1 MKVQR
6 KHNGVGSV
14 QFEVVEETP
23 KFYILHGLCLG
34 EYVAVSKADY
44 EPVQEWVIVPIE
56 NIAMDTRGYNG
67 LKGNCNSYF
76 FVDKYG
82 NYITSD
88 HEPIIIDGK
97 VGLRRRK
104 Q

>member
-23 KFYILHGLCLG
+23 KFYILHGVCLG

-44 EPVQEWVIVPIE
+44 EPVQEWDDVTGAHSGTDAT
-56 NIAMDTRGYNG
+56 IALMSSHFKLTR
-67 LKGNCNSYF
+67 
-76 FVDKYG
+76 
-82 NYITSD
+82 
-88 HEPIIIDGK
+88 HEVSTLSSK
-97 VGLRRRK
+97 MKAYAYLLERK
-104 Q
+104 RA